1 MNFIPNNPKIAL
13 IMPCYGYSNL
23 ICEQMQDILNQRAS
37 TSFVVVI
44 ADDCDPDTNLIS
56 YCNIYAEA
64 YPELIHYIRVRH
76 NAGLPAIRNTSVEYV
91 LRFWTSV
98 EVIMFPDAD
107 DRMTPNFIDN
117 SYAAFKLA
125 RKHTDANDEKLG
137 WVFEHPN
144 IFGISGRVL
153 RLTQHSTLWNMA
165 GATQMPSS
173 AISIEL
179 FKEGLRY
186 EEDMLNSG
194 EDWRLSIA
202 AIEAGFVGRHVDYQ
216 GFLWRRRPGS
226 LSANISNK
234 SNGLNGLVAER
245 NKTEIRLAH
254 KAMFSKSYVMNR
266 YRIENSHYA
275 VIRPEGVSLG
285 KSAAEIANM
294 TKKKSLTKQHIEL
307 VALIYKNGHMPADP
321 CPQSYYF
328 TSREIP
334 RSLAKSGLMTFFC
347 LVSEF
352 YIGEEIQVNHIFN
365 PAVDNDSKPAL
376 KKITRVSSDLS
387 DIVVH
392 SRSTL
397 QNLITDEYFKQYE
410 ERSTIEFEWSIPCND
425 LFFQENSTTNE
436 ENSTTN
442 EIVIELIDRY
452 KSILAVPKP
461 GQPPELAL
469 LRKNRYQI
477 EKWEPKKLNWRQLT
491 AFHMNVPRVFVCP
504 ENIELQGLHCQARDF
519 EQALSWIIAQKG
531 EPPVLFMSGHVD
543 SELEFQLNIAYEN
556 SIINDFF
563 MLDCLMETSPVLDR
577 LMETGPSKSFWRDD
591 IFDMLM
597 IGYDRITFWS
607 SMVHSTLLSALR
619 SNNVKLEIIFPDSAA
634 AVEILGTKSSIFKAF
649 DKYQILSQHGDE
661 KSTLNSFGIPDE
673 TIVIGDYIKSNAQNV
688 NNFG

>member
-13 IMPCYGYSNL
+13 VVPCYGYSNF
-23 ICEQMQDILNQRAS
+23 ICEQLQCILTQRSS
-37 TSFVVVI
+37 TSFVVVV
-44 ADDCDPDTNLIS
+44 ADDCDPDTNLIQ

-76 NAGLPAIRNTSVEYV
+76 NAGLPAIRNTGIEYV
-91 LRFWTSV
+91 LRFWSSV

-107 DRMTPNFIDN
+107 DRMTPDFIDN

-125 RKHTDANDEKLG
+125 RKHTDENDEKLG
-137 WVFEHPN
+137 WVFEHPD
-144 IFGISGRVL
+144 IFGIGGRML
-153 RLTQHSTLWNMA
+153 RLIQHSTLWNMA

-173 AISIEL
+173 ALSIEL

-186 EEDMLNSG
+186 EEYMLNSG
-194 EDWRLSIA
+194 EDWLLSIA
-202 AIEAGFVGRHVDYQ
+202 ALEAGFVGRYAGYQ
-216 GFLWRRRPGS
+216 GFSWRRRPGS
-226 LSANISNK
+226 LSVITNSNK
-234 SNGLNGLVAER
+234 LILER
-245 NKTEIRLAH
+245 NLTEIRLAH
-254 KAMFSKSYVMNR
+254 EAMFSKSHVMNR

-285 KSAAEIANM
+285 KSATEIANM
-294 TKKKSLTKQHIEL
+294 TQKKSLTKQHIEL
-307 VALIYKNGHMPADP
+307 AALIHKNRDMPAEP

-334 RSLAKSGLMTFFC
+334 RSLAKSGLMAFFC

-365 PAVDNDSKPAL
+365 PAVDNDSRPTL
-376 KKITRVSSDLS
+376 KKITRDSSDLS
-387 DIVVH
+387 DIIVH
-392 SRSTL
+392 SKSTL
-397 QNLITDEYFKQYE
+397 QNLINDKYLKLNKKQ
-410 ERSTIEFEWSIPCND
+410 STIEFEWSIPCND
-425 LFFQENSTTNE
+425 LFFQTD

-442 EIVIELIDRY
+442 EIFIEWIDRY
-452 KSILAVPKP
+452 QSILAVPE
-461 GQPPELAL
+461 PEQG
-469 LRKNRYQI
+469 RNRYQI
-477 EKWEPKKLNWRQLT
+477 EKWKPRNLNWRQLT
-491 AFHMNVPRVFVCP
+491 AFHMNVPRVFICP

-543 SELEFQLNIAYEN
+543 HELEFRLNIAYEN

-563 MLDCLMETSPVLDR
+563 MLDRLIETSPMLDR

-619 SNNVKLEIIFPDSAA
+619 GNNVKLEIVFPDSAA

-649 DKYQILSQHGDE
+649 DKYQILSQNGDE

-673 TIVIGDYIKSNAQNV
+673 TIVIGDYIKSNAQNL